1 MKKMRICV
9 AGSSN
14 MDLVTGVERMPIP
27 GETILGKSFKTVF
40 GGKGANQAV
49 IAAKLGADVSMIAK
63 VGRDAFGE
71 EYLKNYRSV
80 GIRADY
86 IGVSE
91 TLPTGIAAITVDDE
105 SRNSIIVVAGANAE
119 VGVAAIEAARPAI
132 ESADVALSQL
142 EIPFPSVKR
151 FFEIARA
158 ADVTTILNPA
168 PAAELEAELYRL
180 CDFFCPNEIEAA
192 MMSGVTVRDA
202 EDAAHAARVF
212 LARGAKSVLMTLG
225 SQGSFYTDGN
235 EELFVPAKKVNAVDT
250 TGAGDCFLGAFATF
264 YGGGDSIRAAIEK
277 ATAAAAY
284 SVARP
289 GAQPSYPTL
298 SDLGI

>member
-80 GIRADY
+80 GIRSDY
-86 IGVSE
+86 IGVSD
-91 TLPTGIAAITVDDE
+91 TLPTGIAVITVDDE

-212 LARGAKSVLMTLG
+212 LARGVKSVVITLG
-225 SQGSFYTDGN
+225 SRGAFYTDGR
-235 EELFVPAKKVNAVDT
+235 EEIFVPAKKVDAVDT
-250 TGAGDCFLGAFATF
+250 TGAGDCFLGAFAAF
-264 YGGGDSIRAAIEK
+264 YGGGDGIRAALEK
-277 ATAAAAY
+277 ATTAAAY

>member
-1 MKKMRICV
+1 MKKTRVCI

-14 MDLVTGVERMPIP
+14 MDLVTRVERMPVA

-71 EYLKNYRSV
+71 EYLKNFRAV
-80 GIRADY
+80 GIRTDY
-86 IGVSE
+86 IAVSE

-105 SRNSIIVVAGANAE
+105 SRNSIIVVAGANGE
-119 VGVAAIEAARPAI
+119 ITVDDIESARPAI

-151 FFEIARA
+151 SFEIARGA
-158 ADVTTILNPA
+158 NVPTILNPA
-168 PAAELEAELYRL
+168 PAADLDPALYRL

-192 MMSGVTVRDA
+192 MMSGVTVHNA

-212 LARGAKSVLMTLG
+212 LDRGAKSVLMTLG
-225 SQGSFYTDGN
+225 SQGSFYTDGK
-235 EELFVPAKKVNAVDT
+235 EEIFVPAKKVNAVDT
-250 TGAGDCFLGAFATF
+250 TGAGDCFLGAFSAF
-264 YGGGDSIRAAIEK
+264 YGGGDEIRVAIEK
-277 ATAAAAY
+277 ATAAASY
-284 SVARP
+284 SVTRP

-298 SDLGI
+298 ADLGF